1 MMSAGGTTTSWS
13 LPRRVFA
20 FIRTHFF
27 DSPFDAALTVL
38 VGVLGTWLVVH
49 VADWAFVNAVWHGTS
64 GADCRAATAGAA
76 PGSVACWPFIGAKWP
91 QFIYG
96 TYPEAERWRVNLV
109 FALGALGLGWLMA
122 PRLPAKAYVS
132 GAMVVLFPVLAF
144 VLLTGGVVGLKAVP
158 THFWGGMLVTITLA
172 ASGIAASLPLG
183 IFLALGRRS
192 TLPLVRIASIAFIE
206 LWRGVPLVT
215 VLYTASVMLPL
226 FLPQGMTFDLL
237 LRCIF
242 GVALFSAAYMA
253 EVVRG
258 GLQAIPRGQYEAA
271 SALGLGYWRMMGLVV
286 LPQALRLVIPGI
298 VNTFI
303 GLFKDTTLVL
313 IVGLADFLGIIQ
325 RNLKDPNWLA
335 PGTDA
340 TGYAFAAFVFWVFCF
355 GMSRYA
361 RHMERQ
367 LNPQGGQ
374 S

>member
-1 MMSAGGTTTSWS
+1 MAKGEGATSWS
-13 LPRRVFA
+13 VPRRAAA
-20 FIRTHFF
+20 FLRAHFF
-27 DSPFDAALTVL
+27 GSLVDGVITVI
-38 VGVLGTWLVVH
+38 VGVLGAWLIAH
-49 VADWAFVNAVWHGTS
+49 VIDWAIIKAVWHGTS
-64 GADCRAATAGAA
+64 GEDCRAAAPGAA
-76 PGSVACWPFIGAKWP
+76 PGPIACWPFIGAKWP

-109 FALGALGLGWLMA
+109 FALGALGLAWLMA
-122 PRLPAKAYVS
+122 PRLPGKPYVS
-132 GAMVVLFPVLAF
+132 AAMVLVYPVLAF
-144 VLLTGGVVGLKAVP
+144 VLLTGGALGLAAVP

-183 IFLALGRRS
+183 ILLALGRRS
-192 TLPLVRIASIAFIE
+192 SLPLVRMASIAFIE

-226 FLPQGMTFDLL
+226 FLPEGMTFDLL

-258 GLQAIPRGQYEAA
+258 GLQAIARGQYEAA
-271 SALGLGYWRMMGLVV
+271 SALGLGYWRMTGLVI

-340 TGYAFAAFVFWVFCF
+340 TGYAFAALVFWVFCF

-361 RHMERQ
+361 RHMELR
-367 LNPQGGQ
+367 LNRQGGPA
-374 S
+374 